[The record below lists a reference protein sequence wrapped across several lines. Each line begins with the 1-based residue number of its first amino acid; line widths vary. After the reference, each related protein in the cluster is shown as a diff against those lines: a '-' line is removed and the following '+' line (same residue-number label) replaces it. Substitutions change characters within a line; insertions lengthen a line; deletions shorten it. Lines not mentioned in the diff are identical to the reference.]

1 MEFTERRYSV
11 LLVSSSPKFN
21 ESMLA
26 LLPES
31 RFYPVAAV
39 SDVSSARRR
48 LLESKYDIV
57 IINAP
62 LPDDFG
68 TRLALN
74 ICDNSGTAVLLFV
87 KAEHYPDINGRVSPF
102 GVLVLPK
109 PASSQTVS
117 QSLQLLCGT
126 RERLR
131 RMEQKTASIEEKM
144 EEIRIINRAKLL
156 LMEQLKMT
164 EKEAHRFIEKQA
176 KEGHQTYV
184 VCPAV
189 ETEEPEE
196 EEGEN
201 GQFISLSYH
210 PEEEHPKPLSL
221 KAAVQFSEELQKAMP
236 SLRVGFVHGKMKP
249 KEKEEVM
256 AAFARNEIQVLVS
269 TTVIEVGV
277 NVPNATLMVVE
288 NAERFGLSQLH
299 QLRGRV
305 GRSSRRAYAYFTY
318 PGGKELKEISEKRL
332 EAIRDFTEFGSGFR
346 IAMRDMELRGV
357 GNLLGAEQ
365 HGHMESIGYDLY
377 MKLLGEAVLEEK
389 GTAVQEKPECTVDM
403 KVDAYIPESYIS
415 NENQRIDAYKK
426 ISLIQNAEDLSD
438 VYDELSDRYG
448 ELPLPVMNLLTVS
461 HLRAL
466 GAETGITKI
475 LLKGSSVLFY
485 PQQFDA
491 VKAAKL
497 AAQFNGRVMITLSGI
512 PYIALRAGGQK
523 LSQTVKDCR
532 SLLLKYKELG
542 QNA

>member
-87 KAEHYPDINGRVSPF
+87 KAEHSPDINGRVSPF

-176 KEGHQTYV
+176 MDRCVTRITIAQSILSTY
-184 VCPAV
+184 
-189 ETEEPEE
+189 
-196 EEGEN
+196 
-201 GQFISLSYH
+201 
-210 PEEEHPKPLSL
+210 K
-221 KAAVQFSEELQKAMP
+221 
-236 SLRVGFVHGKMKP
+236 
-249 KEKEEVM
+249 
-256 AAFARNEIQVLVS
+256 
-269 TTVIEVGV
+269 
-277 NVPNATLMVVE
+277 
-288 NAERFGLSQLH
+288 
-299 QLRGRV
+299 
-305 GRSSRRAYAYFTY
+305 
-318 PGGKELKEISEKRL
+318 
-332 EAIRDFTEFGSGFR
+332 
-346 IAMRDMELRGV
+346 
-357 GNLLGAEQ
+357 
-365 HGHMESIGYDLY
+365 
-377 MKLLGEAVLEEK
+377 
-389 GTAVQEKPECTVDM
+389 
-403 KVDAYIPESYIS
+403 
-415 NENQRIDAYKK
+415 
-426 ISLIQNAEDLSD
+426 
-438 VYDELSDRYG
+438 
-448 ELPLPVMNLLTVS
+448 
-461 HLRAL
+461 
-466 GAETGITKI
+466 
-475 LLKGSSVLFY
+475 
-485 PQQFDA
+485 
-491 VKAAKL
+491 
-497 AAQFNGRVMITLSGI
+497 
-512 PYIALRAGGQK
+512 
-523 LSQTVKDCR
+523 
-532 SLLLKYKELG
+532 
-542 QNA
+542 

>member
-109 PASSQTVS
+109 PASSQAVS

-176 KEGHQTYV
+176 MDRCVTRITIAQSILSTY
-184 VCPAV
+184 
-189 ETEEPEE
+189 
-196 EEGEN
+196 
-201 GQFISLSYH
+201 
-210 PEEEHPKPLSL
+210 K
-221 KAAVQFSEELQKAMP
+221 
-236 SLRVGFVHGKMKP
+236 
-249 KEKEEVM
+249 
-256 AAFARNEIQVLVS
+256 
-269 TTVIEVGV
+269 
-277 NVPNATLMVVE
+277 
-288 NAERFGLSQLH
+288 
-299 QLRGRV
+299 
-305 GRSSRRAYAYFTY
+305 
-318 PGGKELKEISEKRL
+318 
-332 EAIRDFTEFGSGFR
+332 
-346 IAMRDMELRGV
+346 
-357 GNLLGAEQ
+357 
-365 HGHMESIGYDLY
+365 
-377 MKLLGEAVLEEK
+377 
-389 GTAVQEKPECTVDM
+389 
-403 KVDAYIPESYIS
+403 
-415 NENQRIDAYKK
+415 
-426 ISLIQNAEDLSD
+426 
-438 VYDELSDRYG
+438 
-448 ELPLPVMNLLTVS
+448 
-461 HLRAL
+461 
-466 GAETGITKI
+466 
-475 LLKGSSVLFY
+475 
-485 PQQFDA
+485 
-491 VKAAKL
+491 
-497 AAQFNGRVMITLSGI
+497 
-512 PYIALRAGGQK
+512 
-523 LSQTVKDCR
+523 
-532 SLLLKYKELG
+532 
-542 QNA
+542 

>member
-74 ICDNSGTAVLLFV
+74 ICYNSGTAVLLFV
-87 KAEHYPDINGRVSPF
+87 KAEHYPDINGRASPF

-176 KEGHQTYV
+176 MDRCVTRITIAQSILSTY
-184 VCPAV
+184 
-189 ETEEPEE
+189 
-196 EEGEN
+196 
-201 GQFISLSYH
+201 
-210 PEEEHPKPLSL
+210 K
-221 KAAVQFSEELQKAMP
+221 
-236 SLRVGFVHGKMKP
+236 
-249 KEKEEVM
+249 
-256 AAFARNEIQVLVS
+256 
-269 TTVIEVGV
+269 
-277 NVPNATLMVVE
+277 
-288 NAERFGLSQLH
+288 
-299 QLRGRV
+299 
-305 GRSSRRAYAYFTY
+305 
-318 PGGKELKEISEKRL
+318 
-332 EAIRDFTEFGSGFR
+332 
-346 IAMRDMELRGV
+346 
-357 GNLLGAEQ
+357 
-365 HGHMESIGYDLY
+365 
-377 MKLLGEAVLEEK
+377 
-389 GTAVQEKPECTVDM
+389 
-403 KVDAYIPESYIS
+403 
-415 NENQRIDAYKK
+415 
-426 ISLIQNAEDLSD
+426 
-438 VYDELSDRYG
+438 
-448 ELPLPVMNLLTVS
+448 
-461 HLRAL
+461 
-466 GAETGITKI
+466 
-475 LLKGSSVLFY
+475 
-485 PQQFDA
+485 
-491 VKAAKL
+491 
-497 AAQFNGRVMITLSGI
+497 
-512 PYIALRAGGQK
+512 
-523 LSQTVKDCR
+523 
-532 SLLLKYKELG
+532 
-542 QNA
+542 